1 MMISPDNTT
10 DTTTGPYDR
19 QSRVVTRREII
30 NEKRQK
36 QTDNL
41 PRINAEAPPGK
52 MAMRQLAHLREE
64 NKRLRWDLEDME
76 SILSE
81 HKNARAQLEREIV
94 AQSNNHQL
102 EIEQY
107 QAHLRDMMEERN
119 QMQEMHADLERRYQ
133 DLYHSFHEKV
143 EEEANTMVSE
153 AARTLVLSP
162 DHTPPLLHDVVKTL
176 EFQVKQ
182 TEDQHVAE
190 ILRLMRQ
197 AQYKAQLLEQ
207 EIASEREKL
216 DVERQNLITLQNSVR
231 EQAQLR
237 YKLQSEHLRSRW
249 VASLTFIATIALL
262 ALSLLQLTL
271 NALGLPIY
279 ILLFLP
285 VVICIVLAY
294 FLARSQI
301 YNRTRE
307 ASKQNSSKATIKL
320 PNPKMA
326 DKPALKASSKKS

>member
-1 MMISPDNTT
+1 MISPDDTT

-19 QSRVVTRREII
+19 QSRIVTRREII
-30 NEKRQK
+30 NEKRHR
-36 QTDNL
+36 QTENL
-41 PRINAEAPPGK
+41 PRVNSEAPAGK
-52 MAMRQLAHLREE
+52 IAVRQLAYLREE

-76 SILSE
+76 SLLSE
-81 HKNARAQLEREIV
+81 QKNARAQLEKEIV
-94 AQSNNHQL
+94 AMRSNHQL

-107 QAHLRDMMEERN
+107 QDHLRDMMEERN

-133 DLYHSFHEKV
+133 DLYRSFHEKV
-143 EEEANTMVSE
+143 EEEANNMVSE

-162 DHTPPLLHDVVKTL
+162 DHTPPLLHDVVKAL

-216 DVERQNLITLQNSVR
+216 DAERQNLITLQNSVR

-237 YKLQSEHLRSRW
+237 YKVLGEQSRSRW

-262 ALSLLQLTL
+262 ALSLLQFTL
-271 NALGLPIY
+271 NAMGLPIY

-294 FLARSQI
+294 FLARSQV
-301 YNRTRE
+301 YNRAHE
-307 ASKQNSSKATIKL
+307 ASKQNSSKATVKL
-320 PNPKMA
+320 PNPKVA
-326 DKPALKASSKKS
+326 GKPTLKASTKKS